1 MKSEGRYGIRF
12 IIGTILLVISMA
24 FQTIAWILHDS
35 DHKDYVNLVRILR
48 GVSVFVFVIGVI
60 VLLLIYSAV
69 SKQGKKN
76 KKDVITFNR
85 IATSLA
91 GDYDSVFYL
100 NTVND
105 SYKEYARVDDDNS
118 KEKLRVVSGGVNF
131 FEDLVINVERV
142 VVEADRE
149 KVLSVVNKDYLYK
162 AFRDGRVIDL
172 DYRLIQAGAV
182 LYYHL
187 KVTKGCGE
195 DDKYIVIGVRNND
208 KQKREEE
215 KNKAAAEEGI
225 TYGRIAQ
232 ALASRYEVLYYVNTD
247 TDEYVEY
254 SASKVYSKLGIGVK
268 GRNFFKDCQMNMVRD
283 IYTDD
288 YPMMAAAIDK
298 KNLLEAIDKKKV
310 FSITYRLLLNGI
322 PEYVNLRAVRPRGD
336 EHHMVVGVI
345 NINDSMQREEE
356 FKERLD
362 TVMNMANR
370 DALTGVKNKNAYN
383 ITENEMNEKISK
395 GEQEP
400 FAAVFAD
407 VNNLKR
413 INDTKGHQAGDEY
426 IRDACMMICRVFKHS
441 PVYRVGGD
449 EFSVIIKGEDYENRR
464 SLVDQIKTQVE
475 MNKED
480 DKVVVSIGIADF
492 DPENDNTLSSVFER
506 ADREMYNNK
515 KELKRL

>member
-35 DHKDYVNLVRILR
+35 DHKGYVNLVRILR
-48 GVSVFVFVIGVI
+48 GVSVCVFVIGVI

-100 NTVND
+100 NTMND

-131 FEDLVINVERV
+131 FEDLVINVERM

-208 KQKREEE
+208 KQMKEE
-215 KNKAAAEEGI
+215 KKNRAAAEQGK
-225 TYGRIAQ
+225 TYGQIAQ

-254 SASKVYSKLGIGVK
+254 SASKAYSKLDIGVK

-383 ITENEMNEKISK
+383 VTEKEIDEKISE
-395 GEQEP
+395 GVQEE
-400 FAAVFAD
+400 FAVAFCD

-413 INDTKGHQAGDEY
+413 INDSQGHKAGDEY
-426 IRDACMMICRVFKHS
+426 IREACAMICRVFKHS

-449 EFSVIIKGEDYENRR
+449 EFSVVLKGEDYENRVA
-464 SLVDQIKTQVE
+464 LLGQIKTQVE

-480 DKVVVSIGIADF
+480 GKVVISIGISDY
-492 DPENDNTLSSVFER
+492 DPDNDKSLSDVFER
-506 ADREMYNNK
+506 ADREMYANK
-515 KELKRL
+515 KELKS

>member
-1 MKSEGRYGIRF
+1 MKSEGRYGKRF

-100 NTVND
+100 NTMND

-118 KEKLRVVSGGVNF
+118 KEKLRVVSDGVNF
-131 FEDLVINVERV
+131 FEDLVINVERM
-142 VVEADRE
+142 VVEEDRE
-149 KVLSVVNKDYLYK
+149 KLLSVVNKDYLYK

-215 KNKAAAEEGI
+215 KNRAAAEQGK
-225 TYGRIAQ
+225 TYGQIAQ

-288 YPMMAAAIDK
+288 YPMMAAAID
-298 KNLLEAIDKKKV
+298 
-310 FSITYRLLLNGI
+310 
-322 PEYVNLRAVRPRGD
+322 
-336 EHHMVVGVI
+336 
-345 NINDSMQREEE
+345 
-356 FKERLD
+356 
-362 TVMNMANR
+362 
-370 DALTGVKNKNAYN
+370 NK
-383 ITENEMNEKISK
+383 
-395 GEQEP
+395 
-400 FAAVFAD
+400 
-407 VNNLKR
+407 
-413 INDTKGHQAGDEY
+413 
-426 IRDACMMICRVFKHS
+426 
-441 PVYRVGGD
+441 
-449 EFSVIIKGEDYENRR
+449 
-464 SLVDQIKTQVE
+464 
-475 MNKED
+475 
-480 DKVVVSIGIADF
+480 
-492 DPENDNTLSSVFER
+492 
-506 ADREMYNNK
+506 
-515 KELKRL
+515 